1 MLRNRLDAENNPALW
16 ELESFIHYK
25 NIHEA
30 PFGQALVCL
39 EEIQSSNKLTV
50 CGGNEIPD
58 MLGKY
63 RLSELQPAQRIQGR
77 TPASRWREDQIR
89 LPGEEAW
96 VPLCKGA
103 RGYVHRTRLSNTA
116 RVWDVSAFGDVCA
129 CSSRR
134 QGLCY
139 EGILWRA
146 WSSSLRKTPESLWR

>member
-63 RLSELQPAQRIQGR
+63 QLSDYSLP
-77 TPASRWREDQIR
+77 REFKAGHQ
-89 LPGEEAW
+89 LHAGG
-96 VPLCKGA
+96 K
-103 RGYVHRTRLSNTA
+103 TR
-116 RVWDVSAFGDVCA
+116 
-129 CSSRR
+129 
-134 QGLCY
+134 
-139 EGILWRA
+139 
-146 WSSSLRKTPESLWR
+146 